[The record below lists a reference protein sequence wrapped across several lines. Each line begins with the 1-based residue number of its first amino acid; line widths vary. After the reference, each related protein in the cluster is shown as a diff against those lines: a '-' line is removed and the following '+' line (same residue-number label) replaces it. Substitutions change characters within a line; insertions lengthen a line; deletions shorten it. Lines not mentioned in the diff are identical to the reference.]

1 MSKKVALYGVL
12 VALAFIFSY
21 IEALLPINVSVPG
34 IKVGL
39 ANIVIVMALYLL
51 EFKDA
56 MMISVIR
63 IVLVGLTFGNMSTMI
78 YSIAGGLLSL
88 AIMTIAKKS
97 GTFSIIGVSVLGATF
112 HNIGQILVAIW
123 MLESKVLMN
132 YLPIL
137 LISGVV
143 AGVLIGIIGGEV
155 TKRLKGIRY
164 L

>member
-143 AGVLIGIIGGEV
+143 AGVLIGIMGGEV

>member
-12 VALAFIFSY
+12 IALAFIFSY
-21 IEALLPINVSVPG
+21 IEALLPINVSIPG

-51 EFKDA
+51 DIKDA

-97 GTFSIIGVSVLGATF
+97 AAFSIVGVSVLGATF

-143 AGVLIGIIGGEV
+143 AGVLIGIMGGEV
-155 TKRLKGIRY
+155 TKRLEGIRY